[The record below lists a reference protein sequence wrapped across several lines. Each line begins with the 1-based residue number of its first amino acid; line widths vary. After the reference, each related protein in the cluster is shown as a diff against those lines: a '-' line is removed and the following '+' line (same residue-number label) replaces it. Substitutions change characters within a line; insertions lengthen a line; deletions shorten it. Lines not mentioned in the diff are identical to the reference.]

1 MRRKLNNSTII
12 LILIIAIFT
21 LLSYSFDQ
29 LVIRNEDKLRNLQIK
44 LENANVQIDTY
55 NSISSQLISLS
66 DLSLNE
72 YLYLKRA
79 NKYWLKS
86 IIINTDHEKSYLL
99 KEKNIKKISN
109 NPNIKLSYQRF
120 SEHLYSIYAAMNV
133 IRKKYGDIYWW
144 NKKVFKEESAFEIRT
159 TDVFE
164 DIKKELNNKDL
175 SFYLDVTMP
184 DTRSEIHKN
193 MSLNDWYDLY
203 KFGHVLIN
211 ELTKY
216 FAYIEMDSNKIE
228 KYLER
233 SEILRNNTIEEIS
246 KATTNKNYF
255 ILSSIISQ
263 IFSLL
268 FLLMLFRVLIKL

>member
-44 LENANVQIDTY
+44 LENTNVQIDTY

-72 YLYLKRA
+72 YLHLKRA

-133 IRKKYGDIYWW
+133 IRNKYGDIYWW
-144 NKKVFKEESAFEIRT
+144 RCCLLCLVNPNPCPDAVLRESF
-159 TDVFE
+159 V
-164 DIKKELNNKDL
+164 
-175 SFYLDVTMP
+175 
-184 DTRSEIHKN
+184 
-193 MSLNDWYDLY
+193 
-203 KFGHVLIN
+203 
-211 ELTKY
+211 KY
-216 FAYIEMDSNKIE
+216 SW
-228 KYLER
+228 
-233 SEILRNNTIEEIS
+233 TC
-246 KATTNKNYF
+246 
-255 ILSSIISQ
+255 
-263 IFSLL
+263 
-268 FLLMLFRVLIKL
+268 

>member
-44 LENANVQIDTY
+44 LENTNVQIDTY

-72 YLYLKRA
+72 YLHLKRA

-133 IRKKYGDIYWW
+133 IRKNMGIFIGGIRKFL
-144 NKKVFKEESAFEIRT
+144 KKNQHLK
-159 TDVFE
+159 
-164 DIKKELNNKDL
+164 
-175 SFYLDVTMP
+175 
-184 DTRSEIHKN
+184 
-193 MSLNDWYDLY
+193 
-203 KFGHVLIN
+203 
-211 ELTKY
+211 
-216 FAYIEMDSNKIE
+216 
-228 KYLER
+228 
-233 SEILRNNTIEEIS
+233 
-246 KATTNKNYF
+246 
-255 ILSSIISQ
+255 
-263 IFSLL
+263 
-268 FLLMLFRVLIKL
+268 FLLQMFLKI